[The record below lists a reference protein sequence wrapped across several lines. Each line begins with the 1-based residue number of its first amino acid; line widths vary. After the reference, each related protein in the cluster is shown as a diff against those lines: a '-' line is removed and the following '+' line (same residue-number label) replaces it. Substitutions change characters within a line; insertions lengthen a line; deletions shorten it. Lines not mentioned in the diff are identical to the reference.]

1 MDPKTLAR
9 VVAQIHSRY
18 PEFEG
23 CKPRLRKQPVVATN
37 LDSEPVYLL
46 TFQKSGQVK
55 SGSGTLALPR
65 ILRVIV
71 NSQGKIQK
79 VSTSR

>member
-18 PEFEG
+18 PEFDG
-23 CKPRLRKQPVVATN
+23 CKPRLRKQAALAADPDA
-37 LDSEPVYLL
+37 EPVYLL

-55 SGSGTLALPR
+55 SGSGTLNLPR
-65 ILRVIV
+65 ILRVVV

>member
-1 MDPKTLAR
+1 MDAKMLAR

-23 CKPRLRKQPVVATN
+23 CKPRLRKQPALAAN
-37 LDSEPVYLL
+37 PDSEPVYLL
-46 TFQKSGQVK
+46 TFQKSGKVN
-55 SGSGTLALPR
+55 SGGGTIDIPR